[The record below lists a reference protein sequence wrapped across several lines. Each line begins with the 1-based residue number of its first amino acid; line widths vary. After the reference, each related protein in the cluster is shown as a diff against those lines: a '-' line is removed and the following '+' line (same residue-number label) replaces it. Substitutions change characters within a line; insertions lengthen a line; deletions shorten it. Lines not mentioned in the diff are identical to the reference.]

1 MNSVNAST
9 GFSGFE
15 LLMGR
20 SPRVLPPLVPLP
32 ASGTRAIDVARATA
46 LEVIQQLELDTLQ
59 AADNLLEAKAGQA
72 ASANKSRSADWVLV
86 VGDRVWLKT
95 HRRKQD
101 YIDKSED

>member
-1 MNSVNAST
+1 MNLVNAST

-32 ASGTRAIDVARATA
+32 ASGDRTVDIARATA
-46 LEVIQQLELDTLQ
+46 LDVVRQLELDTLQ

-72 ASANKSRSADWVLV
+72 ASANKSRASDWIIQ

-95 HRRKQD
+95 HRRRQD